1 MEYIM
6 RSLEDAIMTKY
17 FGGLP
22 IETVQQL
29 CKEHY
34 PEAFI

>member
-1 MEYIM
+1 M

-22 IETVQQL
+22 IETVQHL
-29 CKEHY
+29 CKDHY